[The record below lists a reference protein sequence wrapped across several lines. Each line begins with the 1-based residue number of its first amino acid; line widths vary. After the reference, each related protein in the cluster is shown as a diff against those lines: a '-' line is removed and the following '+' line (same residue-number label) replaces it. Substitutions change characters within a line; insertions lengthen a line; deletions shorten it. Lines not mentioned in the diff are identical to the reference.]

1 MNPTDKIP
9 PRRLLLVDDDQFI
22 IDSLGGMFADR
33 GYEVSSARNG
43 QQALALLRDRAQ
55 ARPDAIVLSLMMPVL
70 SGLDFLE
77 ARAVDDDLRSIP
89 VAILTAHSHEP
100 LRLRNVIGVF
110 RKSADLA
117 RMFEALDEHFATG
130 AR

>member
-1 MNPTDKIP
+1 
-9 PRRLLLVDDDQFI
+9 
-22 IDSLGGMFADR
+22 
-33 GYEVSSARNG
+33 
-43 QQALALLRDRAQ
+43 
-55 ARPDAIVLSLMMPVL
+55 MMPVL

-110 RKSADLA
+110 RMSADLA
-117 RMFEALDEHFATG
+117 GMFEALDEHSPPQRGSRSAQFLTG
-130 AR
+130 ESRSHGDNRGRHS

>member
-1 MNPTDKIP
+1 M
-9 PRRLLLVDDDQFI
+9 L
-22 IDSLGGMFADR
+22 ADR

-55 ARPDAIVLSLMMPVL
+55 ARRDAIVLSLMMPVL
-70 SGLDFLE
+70 SGLEFLE
-77 ARAVDDDLRSIP
+77 AKAVDAELRSIP